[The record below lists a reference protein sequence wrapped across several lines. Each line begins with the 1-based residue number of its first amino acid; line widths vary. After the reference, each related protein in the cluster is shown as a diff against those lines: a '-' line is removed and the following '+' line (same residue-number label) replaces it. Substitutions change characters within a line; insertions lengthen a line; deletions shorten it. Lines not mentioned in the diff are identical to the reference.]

1 MHQRPSRSVSNPSV
15 DPLGELLESQG
26 WRRVTS
32 GRPGRAVAGVWTD
45 RAGRCLLETLYG
57 GTEPT
62 PVLHTLLADGA
73 VVTTS
78 VADAERWLAVQEW
91 SARYYLE
98 IPQRDVWGAITTH
111 RARVMEVA
119 SARRTRP
126 VAHDE
131 PAVYRALVEH
141 LDRVSEA
148 RSRFLQL
155 VLLLGVAVGVPGL
168 LALLWMQAP
177 LARVDA
183 LFGTLALLG
192 GPAAWVSV
200 FGLTLAWLYE
210 RMPDP
215 GPMPRELLL
224 AELTRGVGDGPASR
238 RTAEAE
244 RRAFWPG
251 VLATVGSHGGLAF
264 LLIGGTMLAG

>member
-1 MHQRPSRSVSNPSV
+1 MRPSPSPHV
-15 DPLGELLESQG
+15 PDPSIDPLGATLGAQG
-26 WRRVTS
+26 WRRVAA
-32 GRPGRAVAGVWTD
+32 GPPGGAVAGVWTD
-45 RAGRCLLETLYG
+45 RAARCLLETRYG
-57 GTEPT
+57 ETGPR

-78 VADAERWLAVQEW
+78 VAAAERWLAVQEW

-98 IPQRDVWGAITTH
+98 IPERDVWGAITTH
-111 RARVMEVA
+111 RARMMEVA

-126 VAHDE
+126 VSHDE

-141 LDRVSEA
+141 LDRVSQA
-148 RSRFLQL
+148 RSRFLHFT
-155 VLLLGVAVGVPGL
+155 LLLGVAVGVPGL
-168 LALLWMQAP
+168 VSLLWMQLP
-177 LARVDA
+177 LVRIYPF
-183 LFGTLALLG
+183 FGALALLG

-200 FGLTLAWLYE
+200 FGLTLAWLFG

-224 AELTRGVGDGPASR
+224 AELTREVGEGPVSR
-238 RTAEAE
+238 RTAETE

-251 VLATVGSHGGLAF
+251 VLATVGSHGGLAC
-264 LLIGGTMLAG
+264 LLIGGTLLAG